1 MFNIENITK
10 CAERQDPMYAV
21 FGELSSS
28 NGFSKEALKNR
39 KEEVLRLELF
49 FNEVNC
55 LPHLAQF
62 NNLTQVIFFGT
73 DISHM
78 EKIDFNPSLN
88 ELWLCESRLKR
99 IPKLCN
105 CEALQVLYIYGNMI
119 ARVENLDHLTR
130 LEFLS
135 LAQNQLTTTRGF
147 EKLAELTDLNIGAND
162 IKFIGEEIKQNKK
175 LSKLD
180 ISGNP
185 IESVVQMSP
194 LAYLNLQ
201 ELNISNP
208 LYPQS
213 PLCRQQNYQLQIFY
227 TLQSLRFLNGEEIP
241 QDMTAEAV
249 KILSRKHS
257 FYRMKKRILRRTLP
271 SIIKGIQKIAQK
283 RLAVPLT
290 SRRELVAEL
299 NRIESI
305 FIENNE
311 ENALQEARVRK
322 KTKHISER
330 LEHWE
335 NIYKRIKFE
344 EKLAIQSVRNK
355 FKVDEELLR
364 LELQS
369 GGNLRFE
376 DIYEPEEE
384 EGKEPSHVKQIWNQM
399 ENLLTKTVSETRMDQ
414 RKKALGVE
422 RFKLNRITKIFHR
435 PKRLAFDEE
444 IDEINETSQYVIP
457 QSIRDTFPIA
467 SRFTKT
473 QKVGASLRSS
483 IQTTCVQNIL
493 SILNMYLISSNKHNP
508 ANRSGEKG
516 LFGNTCENTG
526 RRRQRPCG
534 SEQRSN
540 NS

>member
-1 MFNIENITK
+1 
-10 CAERQDPMYAV
+10 
-21 FGELSSS
+21 
-28 NGFSKEALKNR
+28 
-39 KEEVLRLELF
+39 
-49 FNEVNC
+49 
-55 LPHLAQF
+55 
-62 NNLTQVIFFGT
+62 
-73 DISHM
+73 M

-162 IKFIGEEIKQNKK
+162 IKCMSSNIVFVIFNQTILVIGEEIKQNKK

-457 QSIRDTFPIA
+457 QVEYFNI
-467 SRFTKT
+467 
-473 QKVGASLRSS
+473 SLS
-483 IQTTCVQNIL
+483 
-493 SILNMYLISSNKHNP
+493 
-508 ANRSGEKG
+508 
-516 LFGNTCENTG
+516 
-526 RRRQRPCG
+526 
-534 SEQRSN
+534 
-540 NS
+540 